1 MNLRAATRCLVSVLL
16 VGFGLTAAGRACAQ
30 ESNCSLS
37 SSTLTFS
44 TINPQYAGTVYTSG
58 TATMTCTGLAA
69 NTTVSACLSIGSGS
83 ASGSTTTARVLAA
96 TGTSNRVPIT
106 ISTTPSSGQQ
116 IGNGTS
122 YPKAGP
128 VTAAANASGQA
139 TVSFPITVAIAGPIT
154 ASPATYSN
162 TFSSSNFRATYRTP
176 STSSCSAI
184 TTSAS
189 GGQLIV
195 QAQVVP
201 GCTVTATP
209 LNFGSTS
216 SLAVALT
223 ATSTIQLSCTAGVT
237 ATIGLDYGQTG
248 SGPTARLIRSG
259 TYSML
264 YGIYRDSAGS
274 LPWGKTS
281 GVDTLGLVVG
291 GTSAT
296 ATAYGKI
303 PVQTVQPA
311 GTYTDVVNVNVVY

>member
-1 MNLRAATRCLVSVLL
+1 MNLRARTRCLVSALL
-16 VGFGLTAAGRACAQ
+16 VIFSLAAAGGARAQ
-30 ESNCSLS
+30 EANCSLS

-83 ASGSTTTARVLAA
+83 ASGSTTTNRVLAA

-106 ISTTPSSGQQ
+106 ISTTPSGQQ

-128 VTAAANASGQA
+128 VTTTANASGQA
-139 TVSFPITVAIAGPIT
+139 TASFPITVAIAGPVT

-162 TFSSSNFRATYRTP
+162 TFSSTNFRATYHTP

-184 TTSAS
+184 TTNAS
-189 GGQLIV
+189 GGQLVV

-201 GCTVTATP
+201 SCTVTATP

-248 SGPTARLIRSG
+248 TGPTARLIRSG
-259 TYSML
+259 TYSMR
-264 YGIYRDSAGS
+264 YGIYRDSARS
-274 LPWGKTS
+274 LPWGNTT

-296 ATAYGKI
+296 ATAYGTI
-303 PVQTVQPA
+303 PVQTAQPA